1 MREPQQCDGQCL
13 DCDFADVA
21 IEGEWREV
29 PVCRVATGEFSW
41 DDWRKM
47 RNDRD
52 FPPNYRKALGLLAAA
67 RDGRVSEMWRRS
79 VSAFLDEVG
88 W

>member
-13 DCDFADVA
+13 DCDFADIA

-41 DDWRKM
+41 DDWRESKE
-47 RNDRD
+47 RD
-52 FPPNYRKALGLLAAA
+52 KGQR
-67 RDGRVSEMWRRS
+67 
-79 VSAFLDEVG
+79 
-88 W
+88 